1 MHKSFFLP
9 YVLKQLD
16 SVKRVDVVW
25 DAYKEDSLKK
35 ATREKRG
42 SGQRRK
48 VSANTRIPSDWKG
61 FLRVDANKS
70 ELFRFLSEYVIS
82 QSIPEGKE
90 IYATF
95 DEKVLCS
102 SRRTQLS
109 ILEPCNHEEADT
121 RLMVHVTDASF
132 CGLQRILIRTNDTDV
147 VVLAI
152 SIVNIIQANQLWV
165 LYGTGKHTRYLP
177 THTIAAT
184 LGPDKASVLPLFHA
198 FTGCDTVS
206 FFGGR
211 GKKTAWDVWNVFPEL
226 TSALKELNALPEV
239 VDYSSLEV
247 IERFVVLLYDRTSN
261 LTKVNEARQ
270 ELFAKKSRTL
280 ENIPPTQ
287 EALLQ
292 HTKRAVLQ
300 GGFVWGQS
308 SSKQLDIPC
317 PSNWGWYR
325 DDNSWSPKWTTLP
338 QVKDACYELIHCGC
352 KTVCSGRCKCIR
364 ANLVCTRLC
373 NCGGDCQ

>member
-25 DAYKEDSLKK
+25 DAYKEDS
-35 ATREKRG
+35 TREKRG

-70 ELFRFLSEYVIS
+70 ELFKFLSEYMIS
-82 QSIPEGKE
+82 QSIPEGME

-102 SRRTQLS
+102 SRRMQLS
-109 ILEPCNHEEADT
+109 ILEPCNHEETDT
-121 RLMVHVTDASF
+121 RLMVHVVDASF
-132 CGLQRILIRTNDTDV
+132 CGLQQILIRTNDTDV

-152 SIVNIIQANQLWV
+152 SIVNIIQTNELWV

-206 FFGGR
+206 SFGGR

-239 VDYSSLEV
+239 VEYSSLEV
-247 IERFVVLLYDRTSN
+247 IERFVVLLYDRTSI
-261 LTKVNEARQ
+261 LQKSTKLDKNYLRRNRERLKTFHLLKKPCFNTQSMQSYKEDLYGVN
-270 ELFAKKSRTL
+270 
-280 ENIPPTQ
+280 
-287 EALLQ
+287 LLQ
-292 HTKRAVLQ
+292 
-300 GGFVWGQS
+300 
-308 SSKQLDIPC
+308 
-317 PSNWGWYR
+317 
-325 DDNSWSPKWTTLP
+325 NSWIFRALQIGVGIVMTT
-338 QVKDACYELIHCGC
+338 HGRR
-352 KTVCSGRCKCIR
+352 SGQLFLK
-364 ANLVCTRLC
+364 
-373 NCGGDCQ
+373 